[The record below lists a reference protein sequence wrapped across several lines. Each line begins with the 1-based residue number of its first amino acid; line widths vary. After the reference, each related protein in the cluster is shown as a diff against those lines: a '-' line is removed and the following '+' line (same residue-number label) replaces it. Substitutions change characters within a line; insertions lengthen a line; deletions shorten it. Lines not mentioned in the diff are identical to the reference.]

1 MFNGIE
7 FNGLDIRT
15 QFLNDLGAKTMQL
28 YEGNFDNVL
37 YSANGSAMSVSFSQ
51 LLDIITSTFDTFK
64 D

>member
-37 YSANGSAMSVSFSQ
+37 YSANGSAMS